1 MANREKSEAEN
12 LPLAEQHKEQIWSL
26 PEKKKIIS
34 DMDRACNQTACGVE
48 RKKITPHSETITCEM

>member
-26 PEKKKIIS
+26 PEKKKS
-34 DMDRACNQTACGVE
+34 SVTWTALATK
-48 RKKITPHSETITCEM
+48 RLAA